1 MGLVIRRALRYLSW
15 ADLFIVLWV
24 SFCVVVAL
32 AIGAEVRKLDRYGTT
47 MDQSAEALRQTA
59 EALRLIERLP
69 LVGNTLRDVS
79 DEILAT
85 SSRIQESATQTRD
98 GARRLSVLLTV
109 AIIVLPT
116 APALAVYLPQRIREF
131 NTSRDLLRSLRA
143 SRNSEFLRNYLANR
157 ALTDLPFEALER
169 VGQDPWT
176 QVRQGQVHQL
186 VASELRRLGLD
197 GEVSVHQVAGREP
210 KR

>member
-1 MGLVIRRALRYLSW
+1 MVVRRALRYLCW
-15 ADLFIVLWV
+15 TDLLLVLWV
-24 SFCVVVAL
+24 SFCIVVAL

-69 LVGNTLRDVS
+69 LVGDSLRDVTG
-79 DEILAT
+79 EILAT
-85 SSRIQESATQTRD
+85 SSRIEESATHTRES
-98 GARRLSVLLTV
+98 ANRLSILLTV

-116 APALAVYLPQRIREF
+116 APALAIYLPQRIREF
-131 NTSRDLLRSLRA
+131 NMSRELLRSLRD

-157 ALTDLPFEALER
+157 ALTDLPYETLEK

-197 GEVSVHQVAGREP
+197 GEVSVHQVAGRET